1 MRFLKAN
8 TACNVAV
15 GPFIDTADGFTPIT
29 SITHAD
35 VSCELWTL
43 SSATDSRVDIT
54 VDTVTGG
61 STNQLVG
68 SGTEGMWRLHLKA
81 ADITNL
87 GRCRVYL
94 RSTTDVFYPV
104 WHDFMIVDEDIHDWL
119 FGTTTTILDR
129 IGSLAGTGN
138 ETLVGLLKAVM
149 SMSAAIPTG
158 LGTYNTATDS
168 LEALRDHFDDAIA
181 PQVVASPSGSGSG
194 FLSEAVSQIRQ
205 TLDEP
210 STNPKYSDTDIIRV
224 LQTSMATV
232 LTDLHS
238 SMDHKILVRMPIT
251 IEDDVQS
258 YILPPQVSQVWSVAK
273 IDANNV
279 KLYDVYVGSEWDF
292 TQYGFRLEGNTIRLM
307 TTWNTGEIL
316 QVTFVPTVE
325 STLCKGTS
333 ATYDTNTITL
343 STITDGSRDSRPNA
357 YAGYMLRVLSS
368 TDSNANYVREYT
380 VTNYDPLT
388 QIATLNVDADPV
400 LAGTIT
406 WELVPLGL
414 SLFKEVAIIHA
425 AMTLAGM
432 EGREKKMMA
441 LERLSA
447 IRMRALRI
455 QLARKEQ
462 RRGRVM
468 EGRTID
474 NSDYALYLW

>member
-1 MRFLKAN
+1 MRFLRAN

-29 SITHAD
+29 SITHAN

-43 SSATDSRVDIT
+43 SSATDSRVSIT
-54 VDTVTGG
+54 VDTTTGA

-68 SGTEGMWRLHLKA
+68 SGTQGMWRLHLKA
-81 ADITNL
+81 ANITNL
-87 GRCRVYL
+87 GRARVYL
-94 RSTTDVFYPV
+94 RSTTDTFYPV
-104 WHDFMIVDEDIHDWL
+104 WHDFMIVDDDIHDWL

-129 IGSLAGTGN
+129 IGSIAGTGN

-168 LEALRDHFDDAIA
+168 LEALRDHFDDTVA
-181 PQVVASPSGSGSG
+181 PQVVAAPSGSGSG

-210 STNPKYSDTDIIRV
+210 STNPKYSNSDIIRV
-224 LQTSMATV
+224 LQSSMATV
-232 LTDLHS
+232 LADLHS
-238 SMDHKILVRMPIT
+238 SMDHKILVRLPIQV
-251 IEDDVQS
+251 EADVQT
-258 YILPPQVSQVWSVAK
+258 YVLPPQVAQVWSVSK
-273 IDANNV
+273 IDANGT
-279 KLYDVYVGSEWDF
+279 KLYDVYVGSEHDF
-292 TQYGFRLEGNTIRLM
+292 THTGFRLEGNTIRLM
-307 TTWNTGEIL
+307 TTWTAGETL

-333 ATYDTNTITL
+333 TDYDTNTIVL
-343 STITDGSRDSRPNA
+343 ETITDGTLDTRPNA
-357 YAGYMLRVLSS
+357 YAGYMLRILSS
-368 TDSNANYVREYT
+368 TNANANYMREYIIT
-380 VTNYDPLT
+380 DYDPLT
-388 QIATLNVDADPV
+388 STATVNVDFDPV
-400 LAGTIT
+400 LAGTVT
-406 WELVPLGL
+406 WEVIPMGL
-414 SLFKEVAIIHA
+414 NLFKEVAVIHA

-441 LERLSA
+441 LERLSS

-455 QLARKEQ
+455 QLSRKEQ